1 MYFVGTDGPYR
12 TAYYCVGC
20 YNLFITKAV
29 AEIAGFDQ
37 DTELNGIA
45 AVDELGVL
53 LGMYKPKAK
62 ELLVARAYYMPAEL
76 IVNRLPFGRY
86 YLYGAELEQH
96 KACMREKMGLAILDE
111 EKQ

>member
-1 MYFVGTDGPYR
+1 
-12 TAYYCVGC
+12 
-20 YNLFITKAV
+20 
-29 AEIAGFDQ
+29 
-37 DTELNGIA
+37 
-45 AVDELGVL
+45 
-53 LGMYKPKAK
+53 
-62 ELLVARAYYMPAEL
+62 MPAEL